1 MIRLYAK
8 RWRVYLWWKVRA
20 QACAAG
26 CLLVENNWV
35 CEIWTIIYSFRA
47 LLLTSLKKYRILS
60 VQFSGIFW
68 GFFFLGL
75 KNDLS
80 LPESILAPQT
90 VKGGHFS
97 SWSDHNR
104 TTPSWPQTFFKKHT
118 LIKKNYSTSNVHFMY
133 IIMHRECTLTCTFN
147 VHVVYV
153 YMYIWCTLLCTF
165 NVHVIYVHMYIEC
178 TVHVH
183 WMYIQLTTHDTILYN
198 LAMIKLHYM
207 YNACTPSCTLP
218 RTL

>member
-60 VQFSGIFW
+60 VQFSGNFW

-104 TTPSWPQTFFKKHT
+104 TTPSWPHTFFKKHT
-118 LIKKNYSTSNVHFMY
+118 LIKKNYSTCVWQTWNIWAQKSNSGSTNAL
-133 IIMHRECTLTCTFN
+133 RPRSPTLSRP
-147 VHVVYV
+147 
-153 YMYIWCTLLCTF
+153 
-165 NVHVIYVHMYIEC
+165 
-178 TVHVH
+178 
-183 WMYIQLTTHDTILYN
+183 LYLKFRRSGN
-198 LAMIKLHYM
+198 
-207 YNACTPSCTLP
+207 PSL
-218 RTL
+218 

>member
-1 MIRLYAK
+1 MCYYLLLISTILYYDTSSSDLMLMLVAYSINKSYRISITMIRLYAK
-8 RWRVYLWWKVRA
+8 RWRVYLLWKVRA

-47 LLLTSLKKYRILS
+47 LLLTSLKKSRILS
-60 VQFSGIFW
+60 VQFSSNFW
-68 GFFFLGL
+68 VFFFWGL

-104 TTPSWPQTFFKKHT
+104 ITPSWPHTFFKKHT
-118 LIKKNYSTSNVHFMY
+118 LIKKNYS
-133 IIMHRECTLTCTFN
+133 
-147 VHVVYV
+147 
-153 YMYIWCTLLCTF
+153 
-165 NVHVIYVHMYIEC
+165 
-178 TVHVH
+178 
-183 WMYIQLTTHDTILYN
+183 
-198 LAMIKLHYM
+198 K
-207 YNACTPSCTLP
+207 
-218 RTL
+218 

>member
-1 MIRLYAK
+1 MCYYLLLISTILYYDTSSSDLKLILVAYSINKSYRISITIIRLYAK
-8 RWRVYLWWKVRA
+8 RWRVYLLWKVRA

-60 VQFSGIFW
+60 VQLSGNIW
-68 GFFFLGL
+68 DILFLGL
-75 KNDLS
+75 KIDLS

-104 TTPSWPQTFFKKHT
+104 TTSSWPHTFFKKHT
-118 LIKKNYSTSNVHFMY
+118 LIKKNYSRV
-133 IIMHRECTLTCTFN
+133 
-147 VHVVYV
+147 
-153 YMYIWCTLLCTF
+153 
-165 NVHVIYVHMYIEC
+165 
-178 TVHVH
+178 
-183 WMYIQLTTHDTILYN
+183 
-198 LAMIKLHYM
+198 
-207 YNACTPSCTLP
+207 
-218 RTL
+218 

>member
-1 MIRLYAK
+1 MCYYLLLISTILYYDTSSSDLMLILVAYSINKSYRISITMIRLYAK
-8 RWRVYLWWKVRA
+8 RWRVYLLWKVRA

-47 LLLTSLKKYRILS
+47 LLLTSLKNIEYWAYNFRA
-60 VQFSGIFW
+60 IFEV
-68 GFFFLGL
+68 FFLGL

-104 TTPSWPQTFFKKHT
+104 TTPSWPHTFFKKHT
-118 LIKKNYSTSNVHFMY
+118 LIKKT
-133 IIMHRECTLTCTFN
+133 TLPSWP
-147 VHVVYV
+147 
-153 YMYIWCTLLCTF
+153 YMY
-165 NVHVIYVHMYIEC
+165 V
-178 TVHVH
+178 
-183 WMYIQLTTHDTILYN
+183 
-198 LAMIKLHYM
+198 
-207 YNACTPSCTLP
+207 
-218 RTL
+218 

>member
-1 MIRLYAK
+1 MKFGPLFIVLELFYWRHSKNIEYWYKSYRISITMIRLYAK

-60 VQFSGIFW
+60 VQFSGNFW

-104 TTPSWPQTFFKKHT
+104 TTPSWPHTFFKKHT
-118 LIKKNYSTSNVHFMY
+118 LIKKNYST
-133 IIMHRECTLTCTFN
+133 
-147 VHVVYV
+147 
-153 YMYIWCTLLCTF
+153 
-165 NVHVIYVHMYIEC
+165 
-178 TVHVH
+178 
-183 WMYIQLTTHDTILYN
+183 
-198 LAMIKLHYM
+198 
-207 YNACTPSCTLP
+207 
-218 RTL
+218 

>member
-60 VQFSGIFW
+60 VQFSGNFW

-104 TTPSWPQTFFKKHT
+104 TTPSWPHTFFKKHT
-118 LIKKNYSTSNVHFMY
+118 LIKKNYSTFCKSPEWSGRLAGSISIAADSVNVNYF
-133 IIMHRECTLTCTFN
+133 IVATPSTI
-147 VHVVYV
+147 VHVLGLW
-153 YMYIWCTLLCTF
+153 IL
-165 NVHVIYVHMYIEC
+165 VIPD
-178 TVHVH
+178 TS
-183 WMYIQLTTHDTILYN
+183 IQCY
-198 LAMIKLHYM
+198 
-207 YNACTPSCTLP
+207 
-218 RTL
+218 

>member
-1 MIRLYAK
+1 MASIEFRFIQKTCNSWRVHITWLAHGLSCCCEGYTMIRLYAK

-60 VQFSGIFW
+60 VQFSGNFW

-104 TTPSWPQTFFKKHT
+104 TTPSWPHTFFKKHT
-118 LIKKNYSTSNVHFMY
+118 LIKKNYS
-133 IIMHRECTLTCTFN
+133 
-147 VHVVYV
+147 
-153 YMYIWCTLLCTF
+153 
-165 NVHVIYVHMYIEC
+165 
-178 TVHVH
+178 
-183 WMYIQLTTHDTILYN
+183 
-198 LAMIKLHYM
+198 K
-207 YNACTPSCTLP
+207 TLP
-218 RTL
+218 ELQYDELLQCVSIDSQKTRTS